1 MATWTFLTNHGHVLI
16 YIGGHPD
23 STGLEIAQAVG
34 ITERA
39 VRKIVAELQA
49 EGYSEPEKVGRRNR
63 YRINTALPLRL
74 RGERAVT
81 VGELLELLWR
91 DRDQAAETGAAG
103 VSVGPSLRNLG
114 EAASAA
120 QEYRPRGVR

>member
-1 MATWTFLTNHGHVLI
+1 MAMWTFLTNYGHVLI

-49 EGYSEPEKVGRRNR
+49 EGYIEPEKIGRRNR
-63 YRINTALPLRL
+63 YRINTDLPLRL

-81 VGELLELLWR
+81 VGELLGLLWR
-91 DRDQAAETGAAG
+91 DREQAAGHGAVS
-103 VSVGPSLRNLG
+103 VSVGTSLRNIG
-114 EAASAA
+114 EAASPA
-120 QEYRPRGVR
+120 QKYRRGGVR

>member
-1 MATWTFLTNHGHVLI
+1 MPAWTFLTNHGLVLT

-23 STGLEIAQAVG
+23 STGLEIAHAVG

-39 VRKIVAELQA
+39 VRKIVADLQG
-49 EGYSEPEKVGRRNR
+49 EGYLEPEKIGRRNR
-63 YRINTALPLRL
+63 YRINTTLPLRH

-91 DRDQAAETGAAG
+91 DQT
-103 VSVGPSLRNLG
+103 L
-114 EAASAA
+114 AASPPGSPVVAKL
-120 QEYRPRGVR
+120 